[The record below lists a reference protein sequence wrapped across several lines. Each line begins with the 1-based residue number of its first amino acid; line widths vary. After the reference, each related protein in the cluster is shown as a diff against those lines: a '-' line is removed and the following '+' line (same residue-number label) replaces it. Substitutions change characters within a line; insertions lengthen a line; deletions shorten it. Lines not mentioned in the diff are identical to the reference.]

1 MAAASGNTVLAD
13 GWEVLMQYMYELGDY
28 SGLLQMMAE
37 NANNSD
43 YTSNFSPEM
52 TYMLAKSL
60 IEVGM
65 KNEARIFVDN
75 WNRTCGKTGI
85 HLRRSCI

>member
-1 MAAASGNTVLAD
+1 
-13 GWEVLMQYMYELGDY
+13 MQYMYELGDY

-75 WNRTCGKTGI
+75 WNRTCGKNRYSPSEKLHIDAMSHYIELLFGGE
-85 HLRRSCI
+85 